1 MAMRGVF
8 HELMIG
14 NKVSRYNSL
23 DFVDNNSHF
32 ELKWKKAPRS
42 VKDERGICLEAIR
55 DQGRGKRYHEAS
67 CNIQTYRMLT
77 YTSNFTLT
85 PPSAAAAGGK
95 IKMQDSSNHP
105 ATMVAMILPA
115 AVCLVVVIAL
125 LLYHYYRRASGPVW
139 IPKLASIRGRYR
151 TMSNEDQ
158 ASPDSFIMGFTNPIT
173 ESSVDC
179 FDKADG
185 KVTILGYR
193 PLRED
198 ADKYGFKGYSQH
210 FKHMFPRDRLVFG
223 TELGTGWFG
232 KVYEADALR
241 VKTGLRKTKVM
252 VKELRKH
259 SDTKSKE
266 SFLKETDI
274 LRCVEHKNVLSV
286 LGQSTEQEPF
296 LVVLEHSPLGDLKKF
311 LLDQRSNRKRDGVPL
326 PLRMSIDI
334 ASGLHCLHANYYY
347 HSDLAAR
354 NCLVFPDLSV
364 KIGDY
369 GIARCNYKN
378 DYYNRP
384 QAPNTIPIRWLAP
397 ECVAF
402 QEDGTLVNK
411 LPSSQGNV
419 WSFGVTLWEIVEGGK
434 QPYEHLSD
442 EEVLQSV
449 IQDQLYKLPE
459 PHNKGN
465 VLYELMLQCWVEPDR
480 RPSVQKLESTLMS
493 LMSGHSVPCLTTSDN
508 VKQRTALL
516 ESQASPDT
524 KGNPQP
530 IAVVRPLRLE
540 QDEPNSNH
548 NEVHQINSNDHEQTS
563 SDVEVTIISSESP
576 PPVTYIGNPSEE
588 LGDCSEK
595 AESPSSEVSCV
606 DSQTS
611 VIVHPEDH
619 EYVMV
624 PGEVIR
630 RRGSILKN
638 PNAPSKP
645 PKVVHFPVNI
655 LALRTVHKYERM
667 DSFEEDEADAN
678 PRTDEEDGEESR
690 GSKSKFPAE
699 KDFESLHSE
708 LTAVN
713 GTDLANEPPLS
724 PTEKKIRMAARRKKL
739 LEDGDKE
746 WVTAVES
753 NPDQPA

>member
-1 MAMRGVF
+1 MRGVF

-14 NKVSRYNSL
+14 DKVSRYTPL
-23 DFVDNNSHF
+23 DLANNHSHF
-32 ELKWKKAPRS
+32 ELKWKKAPGL
-42 VKDERGICLEAIR
+42 VEDERGIYWEAKR
-55 DQGRGKRYHEAS
+55 DQGRGRSYHEAA
-67 CNIQTYRMLT
+67 CNIQTDRMLT
-77 YTSNFTLT
+77 YARNFTLP
-85 PPSAAAAGGK
+85 PPSVAAAVGNTSVPE
-95 IKMQDSSNHP
+95 SSSHS
-105 ATMVAMILPA
+105 ATLVAMILLA
-115 AVCLVVVIAL
+115 AVGFVVGIAL
-125 LLYHYYRRASGPVW
+125 LLYRYYRRASGPVW

-158 ASPDSFIMGFTNPIT
+158 ASPHSFIMGFSNPIT
-173 ESSVDC
+173 ENSVDC
-179 FDKADG
+179 FDKGDG
-185 KVTILGYR
+185 KVTVLGYR

-198 ADKYGFKGYSQH
+198 TDKHGVKDYSQL
-210 FKHMFPRDRLVFG
+210 FKHMFPRDRLMNG
-223 TELGTGWFG
+223 TDVGTGWFG

-241 VKTGLRKTKVM
+241 IKTGLRRTKVV
-252 VKELRKH
+252 VKELRKN
-259 SDTKSKE
+259 SDSKAKE
-266 SFLKETDI
+266 MFQKETDV

-286 LGQSTEQEPF
+286 IGQSTEQEPF

-311 LLDQRSNRKRDGVPL
+311 LLEQRSDRKREGVPL

-347 HSDLAAR
+347 YSDLAAR

-369 GIARCNYKN
+369 GISRCLYKN

-384 QAPNTIPIRWLAP
+384 QAPNTIPVRWLAP
-397 ECVAF
+397 ECVVF
-402 QEDGTLVNK
+402 HEDGTLVTK
-411 LPSSQGNV
+411 PPSSQGNV

-434 QPYEHLSD
+434 QPYEDLSD

-465 VLYELMLQCWVEPDR
+465 VLDLLYELMLQCWVEPDR
-480 RPSVQKLESTLMS
+480 RPLVQKLESTLMS
-493 LMSGHSVPCLTTSDN
+493 LMSGRSVPCLTTTNN
-508 VKQRTALL
+508 VKQRTEPL
-516 ESQASPDT
+516 ESQATPDT
-524 KGNPQP
+524 KSTSQP

-540 QDEPNSNH
+540 QDEPQSNDTQ
-548 NEVHQINSNDHEQTS
+548 VHQSNSNDQEQTS
-563 SDVEVTIISSESP
+563 SDAEVTIISSEPP

-588 LGDCSEK
+588 LGEYSET
-595 AESPSSEVSCV
+595 AESPVSEEAFM
-606 DSQTS
+606 DSQMS
-611 VIVHPEDH
+611 VIAHPEDH

-667 DSFEEDEADAN
+667 DSFEQDEADAN
-678 PRTDEEDGEESR
+678 LRTDDEDGEESV
-690 GSKSKFPAE
+690 GNKSKFPVE
-699 KDFESLHSE
+699 KDFESLDSE
-708 LTAVN
+708 LAVVK

-724 PTEKKIRMAARRKKL
+724 PTEMKINMAARREKL
-739 LEDGDKE
+739 LEDDDKK
-746 WVTAVES
+746 
-753 NPDQPA
+753 

>member
-1 MAMRGVF
+1 MRGVS
-8 HELMIG
+8 HELMMD
-14 NKVSRYNSL
+14 KVSRYNPL
-23 DFVDNNSHF
+23 DLVNNHSHF
-32 ELKWKKAPRS
+32 ELKWKKAPL
-42 VKDERGICLEAIR
+42 VVEDERGICFEAIR

-67 CNIQTYRMLT
+67 CNIQNHRMLT
-77 YTSNFTLT
+77 YSSNFTLP
-85 PPSAAAAGGK
+85 PPSAAAAVDNTNVP
-95 IKMQDSSNHP
+95 DSSNYSTIL
-105 ATMVAMILPA
+105 AAMIPLA
-115 AVCLVVVIAL
+115 AVCFVVGIAL
-125 LLYHYYRRASGPVW
+125 LLYRYYRRTSGPVW
-139 IPKLASIRGRYR
+139 IPKLASVRGRYR

-158 ASPDSFIMGFTNPIT
+158 ASPDNFIMGFCNPIT
-173 ESSVDC
+173 ENSVDC

-185 KVTILGYR
+185 KVTVLGYR

-198 ADKYGFKGYSQH
+198 TYKHGVKDYSQL
-210 FKHMFPRDRLVFG
+210 FKRMFPRDRLVNG
-223 TELGTGWFG
+223 TDLGTGWFG

-241 VKTGLRKTKVM
+241 IKTGLRRTKVV
-252 VKELRKH
+252 VKELRKNF
-259 SDTKSKE
+259 DSKAKE
-266 SFLKETDI
+266 MFLKETDV

-311 LLDQRSNRKRDGVPL
+311 LLEQRSDRKREGVPL
-326 PLRMSIDI
+326 HLRMSIDI
-334 ASGLHCLHANYYY
+334 ASGLHCLHANHYY

-369 GIARCNYKN
+369 GISRCIYKN

-384 QAPNTIPIRWLAP
+384 QAPNSIPVRWLAP
-397 ECVAF
+397 ECVVF
-402 QEDGTLVNK
+402 HEDGTLVTK
-411 LPSSQGNV
+411 PPSSQGNV
-419 WSFGVTLWEIVEGGK
+419 WSFGVTLWEIVGGGK
-434 QPYEHLSD
+434 QPYEDLSD

-465 VLYELMLQCWVEPDR
+465 VLDLLYELMLQCWVEPDG

-493 LMSGHSVPCLTTSDN
+493 LMSGCSVPCLTTTDT
-508 VKQRTALL
+508 VKQRTELL
-516 ESQASPDT
+516 ASQAAPDT
-524 KGNPQP
+524 KSTSQP

-540 QDEPNSNH
+540 QDEPQCNH
-548 NEVHQINSNDHEQTS
+548 TQVHQSNSNDQEQTP
-563 SDVEVTIISSESP
+563 SDVEVTIISSEPP
-576 PPVTYIGNPSEE
+576 PPVTDIGNPLEE
-588 LGDCSEK
+588 LRECSET
-595 AESPSSEVSCV
+595 AESPSSEEAAM

-678 PRTDEEDGEESR
+678 PRTDDEDGEESV
-690 GSKSKFPAE
+690 GNKSEFRAE
-699 KDFESLHSE
+699 KDFESLDSE
-708 LTAVN
+708 LAVVN

-724 PTEKKIRMAARRKKL
+724 PTEKKIRMAAGRKKM

-753 NPDQPA
+753 SSGQPA